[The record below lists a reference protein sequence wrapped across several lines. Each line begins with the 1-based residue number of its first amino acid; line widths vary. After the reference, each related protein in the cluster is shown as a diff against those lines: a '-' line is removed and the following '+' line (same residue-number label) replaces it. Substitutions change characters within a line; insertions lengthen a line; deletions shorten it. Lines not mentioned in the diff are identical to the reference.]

1 MQYYNFC
8 FRTELCNYKYNHCKK
23 SNSQQYHVFSEK
35 VKTSVFKRQKD
46 STIYVNDA
54 DVLFICLG
62 QTDIL
67 NEIIFTRHII

>member
-1 MQYYNFC
+1 M
-8 FRTELCNYKYNHCKK
+8 

-46 STIYVNDA
+46 STNYVNDA